1 MEQPMTASPE
11 GPGWVERELQ
21 PVMAMLAHKW
31 VLAVLA
37 SLADGPRRRRDLRGS
52 LPGIS
57 DKVLTATLR
66 RLEREG
72 LVRRD
77 VYATSP
83 VRVEYI
89 LTSMGHSMQPS
100 LASLAAWVAA
110 HRSEITEA
118 RSRYDEAARARG
130 DSPSR

>member
-1 MEQPMTASPE
+1 MFTPE
-11 GPGWVERELQ
+11 GPGWAEREMQ
-21 PVMAMLAHKW
+21 PVMALLAHKW

-52 LPGIS
+52 LPDIS

-89 LTSMGHSMQPS
+89 LTSLGHSIQPS
-100 LASLAAWVAA
+100 LASLAAWVEA
-110 HRSEITEA
+110 HGAEIAEA
-118 RSRYDEAARARG
+118 RSRYDKAAHARG
-130 DSPSR
+130 DSPSS

>member
-1 MEQPMTASPE
+1 VFTPE
-11 GPGWVERELQ
+11 GPGWVEREMQ
-21 PVMAMLAHKW
+21 PIMGMLARKW

-37 SLADGPRRRRDLRGS
+37 SLGDGPRRHRDLRGS

-72 LVRRD
+72 LLRRD
-77 VYATSP
+77 VHATSP

-89 LTSMGHSMQPS
+89 LTSLGHSMQPA
-100 LASLAAWVAA
+100 LAGLAGWIAA
-110 HRSEITEA
+110 HRPEIAAA
-118 RSRYDEAARARG
+118 RSRYDEARRSRA
-130 DSPSR
+130 